1 LSAEVEGATLLEQDR
16 QHTQH
21 CIDMNNKE
29 FSITN
34 RHGDVIRGNIHAAAV
49 SENAPLLIICHG
61 FKGFKDWGMFP
72 YAAETLASR
81 GISVLRFNFSLN
93 GIADDPLNFTALERF
108 ERNTA
113 TRELE
118 DLDDVINAVE
128 SGVLTVDRADP
139 TKLAVLGHSLGG
151 GICIVKAAEDARIR
165 AAVTW
170 AGVSNFDRWGP
181 KIKKQWR
188 ELGRMEI
195 LNARTNQLMPMDVSM
210 LNDLE
215 ANSERL
221 DIVAAAGRIRCPLLI
236 LHGDQD
242 VSVPLEEGL
251 RMYHAATTDGKTM
264 HVIPNT
270 DHTFGAVHPF
280 AGSTPALDS
289 VLDLTAAW
297 LLKEADKW

>member
-1 LSAEVEGATLLEQDR
+1 MINT
-16 QHTQH
+16 
-21 CIDMNNKE
+21 E
-29 FSITN
+29 FAVTN
-34 RHGDVIRGNIHAAAV
+34 RHGDVIRGNIHTAAV
-49 SENAPLLIICHG
+49 GESAPLLIICHG

-72 YAAETLASR
+72 FAAETLASR

-93 GIADDPLNFTALERF
+93 GIDDDPLNFTALDRF

-113 TRELE
+113 TRELD
-118 DLDDVINAVE
+118 DLDDVINAVQAGMLAVE
-128 SGVLTVDRADP
+128 RTDHK
-139 TKLAVLGHSLGG
+139 KLVVLGHSLGG
-151 GICIVKAAEDARIR
+151 GISIVKTAEDQRIR

-170 AGVSNFDRWGP
+170 AGVSTFDRWGP

-210 LNDLE
+210 LDDLE
-215 ANSERL
+215 ANSKRL
-221 DIVAAAGRIRCPLLI
+221 DIVAAAARIRCPLLI

-251 RMYHAATTDGKTM
+251 RIFAAATADHKTM

-289 VLDLTAAW
+289 VLDLTATW
-297 LLKEADKW
+297 VLREADQW